1 MPDIHNGVGNRTPL
15 GIAHLTVQPHD
26 FTRIAAV
33 IHPRVPFCERRIG
46 HVQRPLNGA
55 RRTGFPM
62 RCGVNRILTQVEEV
76 FQPETCRQQRRFL
89 TPAQFM
95 QIVHRMPELFLGNI
109 IIVDQG
115 AHIFQ

>member
-1 MPDIHNGVGNRTPL
+1 MVRGVPVSDAPRRRSHPD
-15 GIAHLTVQPHD
+15 A
-26 FTRIAAV
+26 
-33 IHPRVPFCERRIG
+33 
-46 HVQRPLNGA
+46 
-55 RRTGFPM
+55 
-62 RCGVNRILTQVEEV
+62 VEEM

-115 AHIFQ
+115 ADIFQ